1 MQKYK
6 KIGKAFL
13 VIAENAPTLLTVF
26 IGAYVVIKNQQVP
39 YEVSKL
45 LDWTITILCLIASS
59 MLIER
64 FIRLKNIEKNVIEIN
79 EFMKLKE
86 GKASLDEIL
95 ITRKDLQPL
104 EERLKYTKDV
114 KISGASLFR
123 LTTEYMNL
131 FEDKANEGCMFK
143 FLLLNPDCE
152 ATKLVATNIVYEIND
167 ITMYIS
173 NINNTINNLKQLQK
187 KYPKNIEIKT
197 VDFLP
202 AYSLIITDSQKESG
216 VVRLELYTQLIP
228 TRNRPQMVLN
238 KNREPKWCDFFV
250 NQFDIMWN
258 NPNSN
263 TI

>member
-1 MQKYK
+1 MK
-6 KIGKAFL
+6 KNKKFWKTIL
-13 VIAENAPTLLTVF
+13 LITENVPTILTVI
-26 IGAYVVIKNQQVP
+26 IGAYVVIKNQQEP
-39 YEVSKL
+39 YGVSKL
-45 LDWTITILCLIASS
+45 LEWTITILCLIATS

-64 FIRLKNIEKNVIEIN
+64 FIRLKNIEKNVVETN

-86 GKASLDEIL
+86 GKASLDEII

-104 EERLKYTKDV
+104 EERLKYTKNV
-114 KISGASLFR
+114 QISGASLFR

-131 FEDKANEGCMFK
+131 FEDKANEGCVFK
-143 FLLLNPDCE
+143 FLLLDPNCE

-167 ITMYIS
+167 IVMNIS
-173 NINNTINNLKQLQK
+173 NINNTINSLKQLQK
-187 KYPKNIEIKT
+187 KYPENIEIKT

-202 AYSLIITDSQKESG
+202 AYSLIITDSHKESG

-228 TRNRPQMVLN
+228 TRNRPQLVFY
-238 KNREPKWCDFFV
+238 KSREPKWYDFFV

-258 NPNSN
+258 NASSK